1 MQWTDFYMIGTS
13 VMKELNLI
21 KYYLIITVFP
31 ISIESDYSLPVT
43 KIPTFVLVWLHLQS
57 VTLNL

>member
-1 MQWTDFYMIGTS
+1 MIGTS

-31 ISIESDYSLPVT
+31 TSSESDYSLPVT
-43 KIPTFVLVWLHLQS
+43 KIPTFV
-57 VTLNL
+57 